1 MIQIYEPEN
10 IEFSRNGDM
19 VLFPTKCTVKA
30 TLNSQ
35 WILEMEH
42 PLDTDGRWESIVDY
56 AVIKVPSFN
65 GEQLFRISNKTKTDT
80 HISVTAE
87 PIFMDARNDCFLKD
101 VRPTGKN
108 GQDAL
113 NIMCAQNPKYSG
125 KSDITKA
132 CTSYYE
138 TQNLIEAINGDDA
151 NSFINRWGGEI
162 LFDNYTVMINN
173 RVGGDYGVNILYG
186 KNIIKDG
193 ISEEIDMDVITRIVP
208 KSFNGYMLPG
218 EAPWVDSPIIS
229 NYPVVHTKVIK
240 YEDIKLRADANENDE
255 ESGVT
260 IVDTMEEL
268 QTELVRRCNEEF
280 IIKGVDKP
288 KVNISVK
295 ILLLQN
301 TETYKEYEELEHV
314 SLGDTVHLE
323 HSRLGI
329 VTDARVIDLEY
340 DCIREI
346 TSSVDIGEFTYNYFN
361 DISSTLDRVDKVIR
375 PDGSLMAEK
384 VQGILDGINT
394 QLRLQSTVAKK
405 VNGRAFEI
413 SDLDPESE
421 LYGCMI
427 FGSQGLQI
435 ATERT
440 ADGRDWNWRT
450 AITAKGVVA
459 DAIITGLLSDRTGR
473 NYWNLDTGEFRMTME
488 AFTVDGKTVED
499 IAKGIADEAQKL
511 AQAYAD
517 KQLSDFT
524 YVVSGDIYNL
534 QKQIDGQIETYY
546 YDYEPTL
553 NNAPASKWTTE
564 TERAKHEGDLFY
576 WKSKGYAYRFFKE
589 GGVWKW
595 QLVQDTDVTKAL
607 ANASIAQD
615 TADSKRRIFIAQPTT
630 PYDVGDTWMDGRDIL
645 TCTVSRQT
653 GACQSSDWR
662 KLNAYTDDAA
672 LNAFISGDYKN
683 AINALKTQADK
694 KAETWR
700 QADDPAAGWTQAEK
714 AEHKG
719 DLWYKTTDQK
729 AYIYT
734 GTAWE
739 LMKTAPPDEVFDKID
754 GKAQI
759 FVSQPAP
766 PYAIGDLWTNGTDIL
781 TCTVD
786 RATGNYV
793 ASDWKKLN
801 KYTDNSALQEFIS
814 GDYKYTIEDIQNQTD
829 QKAETWWQPA
839 DPSTAWENKAEHK
852 GDIWYNTT
860 EKKSYIYT
868 GSAWE
873 EMKATPPDE
882 IFDRIDGKAQ
892 IYINQPVPPY
902 QIGDLW
908 FNGADILTCVVDKE
922 IGAYAAAD
930 WEKRNAYTDD
940 SYAKQV
946 EGIVEALGDD
956 LHQQLDGKIE
966 SYSQS
971 NDPSSAWTQDIQKQ
985 QHTGDIWYNTDTKTT
1000 KRWSGTVWEELANGK
1015 ADAAAEL
1022 AKAKCKVYINQPV
1035 PPYRI
1040 CDLWVQGDIGDIM
1053 VSSVTREAGS
1063 FVASDWRKASNY
1075 SESAY
1080 YFLESNINHLEISR
1094 ADGYIYP
1101 SVFTLSAFKQKNGT
1115 PPSRG
1120 AYKGKIQVYGVYND
1134 GESTT
1139 TIYKTTSGTTES
1151 TVDIQTS
1158 GLDEYTEIRCELW
1171 SDVDKEGYIHRLQV
1185 IHIPVGRDP
1194 LTLNWEETFDM
1205 LTNNGKIQGLFAEN
1219 GQIYINAS
1227 FIRSGELIL
1236 GGLNN
1241 QYGTFKLKDANDND
1255 IGIWD
1260 KQGMTL
1266 TNSKGDYRIMFN
1278 TSFGTFDNV
1287 ISVEKKVSGTNVPIA
1302 FMKTTGYIGT
1312 YNPTNKLGCGMAAG
1326 EVNFT
1331 YRSSAS
1337 GNDAAIGYIAGSRSG
1352 TENALAIQS
1361 YGVLQLLS
1369 QKLVIVDTDPWKA
1382 YEGGSGTIKVIT
1394 QDSSGKQWITTLTYL
1409 NGIMVTNL
1417 S

>member
-1 MIQIYEPEN
+1 MIQIYLPDNTDYEH
-10 IEFSRNGDM
+10 NGDAVLEPILCECEM
-19 VLFPTKCTVKA
+19 VL
-30 TLNSQ
+30 NDE
-35 WILEMEH
+35 WHLELEH
-42 PLDTDGRWESIVDY
+42 PIDEDGKFKMIIKE
-56 AVIKVPSFN
+56 AVISAPTPI
-65 GEQLFRISNKTKTDT
+65 GERQLFRIYETQKDDET
-80 HISVTAE
+80 VTAYAF
-87 PIFMDARNDCFLKD
+87 PVFFDSKDDHILLD

-108 GQDAL
+108 GQEAL
-113 NIMCAQNPKYSG
+113 DILCAASKYRG
-125 KSDITKA
+125 TSDITTGSTA
-132 CTSYYE
+132 YYVRR
-138 TQNLIEAINGDDA
+138 NLMEAINGDIDQ
-151 NSFINRWGGEI
+151 SFINRWGGEI
-162 LFDNYTVMINN
+162 LYDNYQVIINQ
-173 RVGGDYGVNILYG
+173 RVGGDYGVRAEFGYNLE
-186 KNIIKDG
+186 G
-193 ISEEIDMDVITRIVP
+193 IEEHVDMSEVVTRIIPVAY
-208 KSFNGYMLPG
+208 NGYTLEG
-218 EAPWVDSPIIS
+218 GSPWVDSPRINKYAKI
-229 NYPVVHTKVIK
+229 YTKELSFDDVKMI
-240 YEDIKLRADANENDE
+240 EDASEDE
-255 ESGVT
+255 EGCLT
-260 IVDTMEEL
+260 LDEL
-268 QTELVRRCNEEF
+268 RRKLVSKCNEQF
-280 IIKGVDKP
+280 AQGVDLP
-288 KVNISVK
+288 KISYDVNMVPLEGTEEYK
-295 ILLLQN
+295 GYEIL
-301 TETYKEYEELEHV
+301 EKV
-314 SLGDTVHLE
+314 GLGDIVHCRHRGLDIE
-323 HSRLGI
+323 
-329 VTDARVIDLEY
+329 TNARAISIKY
-340 DCIREI
+340 DCIDKRNLEI
-346 TSSVDIGEFTYNYFN
+346 VLGDYQKSAFDSDFELQKAIEAV
-361 DISSTLDRVDKVIR
+361 LDSKSKTV
-375 PDGSLMAEK
+375 MAER
-384 VQGILDGINT
+384 VRGILDAVNT

-413 SDLDPESE
+413 SDLDPGSE

-459 DAIITGLLSDRTGR
+459 DAIISGLLSDKTGR

-576 WKSKGYAYRFFKE
+576 WKTKGYAYRFFKE

-607 ANASIAQD
+607 ANAAKAQD
-615 TADSKRRIFIAQPTT
+615 TADSKRRIFTAQPVT

-683 AINALKTQADK
+683 AIDALKTQADK

-759 FVSQPAP
+759 FVSQP
-766 PYAIGDLWTNGTDIL
+766 
-781 TCTVD
+781 
-786 RATGNYV
+786 
-793 ASDWKKLN
+793 
-801 KYTDNSALQEFIS
+801 
-814 GDYKYTIEDIQNQTD
+814 
-829 QKAETWWQPA
+829 
-839 DPSTAWENKAEHK
+839 
-852 GDIWYNTT
+852 
-860 EKKSYIYT
+860 
-868 GSAWE
+868 
-873 EMKATPPDE
+873 
-882 IFDRIDGKAQ
+882 
-892 IYINQPVPPY
+892 VPPY

-971 NDPSSAWTQDIQKQ
+971 DDPSSAWTQDIQKQ

-1053 VSSVTREAGS
+1053 VSSVTRETGS

-1171 SDVDKEGYIHRLQV
+1171 SDVDTEGYIHRLQV

-1352 TENALAIQS
+1352 NENALAIQS

-1382 YEGGSGTIKVIT
+1382 YEGGSGVIKVIT